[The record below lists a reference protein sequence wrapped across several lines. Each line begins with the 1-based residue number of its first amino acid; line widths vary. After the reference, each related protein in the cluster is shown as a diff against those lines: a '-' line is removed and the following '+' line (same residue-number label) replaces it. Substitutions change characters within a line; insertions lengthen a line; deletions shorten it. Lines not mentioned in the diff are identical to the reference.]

1 MDLEPDEEYIDH
13 VEFEIWLKSG
23 YDRGWV
29 SDVFCN
35 THDGAP
41 MTDEEEEEW
50 SEGGDPCSF
59 HVKVNA
65 LH

>member
-1 MDLEPDEEYIDH
+1 MDLESDDFL
-13 VEFEIWLKSG
+13 EFEIWLKNG
-23 YDRGWV
+23 YDRGWI

-41 MTDEEEEEW
+41 MTEEEANEW
-50 SEGGDPCSF
+50 EEGGDPCSF
-59 HVKVNA
+59 HVKVDK